1 MWLKLGETEV
11 INLDY
16 ISSIKKN
23 PTKPAIEII
32 YHDMTNVKVLNFPGE
47 EDRDRAF
54 SAILEN
60 LSRMRLFFQ

>member
-16 ISSIKKN
+16 ISSIKKSSN
-23 PTKPAIEII
+23 KPSIEII
-32 YHDMTNVKVLNFPGE
+32 YHDLTNVKALNFPGE
-47 EDRDRAF
+47 EERDKAF

>member
-1 MWLKLGETEV
+1 MWLKLGDTEV

-16 ISSIKKN
+16 ISSIKKSPN
-23 PTKPAIEII
+23 KPSIEII
-32 YHDMTNVKVLNFPGE
+32 YHDLTNVKALNFPGE
-47 EDRDRAF
+47 EERDKAF